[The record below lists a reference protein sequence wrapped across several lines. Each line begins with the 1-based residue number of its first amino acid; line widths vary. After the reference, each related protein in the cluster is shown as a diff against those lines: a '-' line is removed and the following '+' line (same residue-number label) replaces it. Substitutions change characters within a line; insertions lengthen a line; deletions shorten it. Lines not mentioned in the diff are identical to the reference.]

1 MLETLQQL
9 DQQLLLTLNGLHS
22 PYWDSFMWLFT
33 GRFIWIPMYATIL
46 YILCKN
52 FNVYV
57 TLLTAVA
64 IALTITY
71 ADQLCAT
78 WIRPAVERL
87 RPSNLNNPLSEFVH
101 IVNGKRGGSYG
112 FPSCHASNSFGLAFF
127 LLFFFRQRWLSIFI
141 LCWAVLNCY
150 TRIYLGTLPGRLIGR
165 YVRRAEWCADLLL
178 FTTLYPSPKENRR
191 IIEIRRT
198 QPLSDRTPERDR
210 PYPPHDLYRIDYHRN
225 HSDNLPS
232 DHPAPIK

>member
-101 IVNGKRGGSYG
+101 IVNLQFLRVSLL
-112 FPSCHASNSFGLAFF
+112 PAFF
-127 LLFFFRQRWLSIFI
+127 LQTTLVKYFHSMLGRPELLYPHLFR
-141 LCWAVLNCY
+141 C
-150 TRIYLGTLPGRLIGR
+150 TLPGRLIGR

>member
-101 IVNGKRGGSYG
+101 
-112 FPSCHASNSFGLAFF
+112 
-127 LLFFFRQRWLSIFI
+127 
-141 LCWAVLNCY
+141 
-150 TRIYLGTLPGRLIGR
+150 TLPGRLIGR

>member
-1 MLETLQQL
+1 MNYIFRGTFTWKNKSYAWNLQQL

-71 ADQLCAT
+71 ARSAMCHLDTSRSRAFASFESQQSFIRICSYRKRETGRQL
-78 WIRPAVERL
+78 WVPF
-87 RPSNLNNPLSEFVH
+87 LSCLQ
-101 IVNGKRGGSYG
+101 
-112 FPSCHASNSFGLAFF
+112 FPFGLAFF
-127 LLFFFRQRWLSIFI
+127 LLFSSVKLWI
-141 LCWAVLNCY
+141 
-150 TRIYLGTLPGRLIGR
+150 
-165 YVRRAEWCADLLL
+165 
-178 FTTLYPSPKENRR
+178 
-191 IIEIRRT
+191 
-198 QPLSDRTPERDR
+198 
-210 PYPPHDLYRIDYHRN
+210 
-225 HSDNLPS
+225 
-232 DHPAPIK
+232 

>member
-141 LCWAVLNCY
+141 LCWDVTSCY
-150 TRIYLGTLPGRLIGR
+150 TRVKDVPVTPLKPVSVTYGYLSVFNNLKWEPVAYAGPREGRF
-165 YVRRAEWCADLLL
+165 L
-178 FTTLYPSPKENRR
+178 F
-191 IIEIRRT
+191 
-198 QPLSDRTPERDR
+198 
-210 PYPPHDLYRIDYHRN
+210 
-225 HSDNLPS
+225 
-232 DHPAPIK
+232 

>member
-150 TRIYLGTLPGRLIGR
+150 TRIYLGVHYPG
-165 YVRRAEWCADLLL
+165 DLLAGMFVGL
-178 FTTLYPSPKENRR
+178 SGALIFYYLLRHTLRQKKIAGLLKYDEHNRYLIEHPKEIAHTRLMIYIGLITTG
-191 IIEIRRT
+191 IIAIIS
-198 QPLSDRTPERDR
+198 PLIT
-210 PYPPHDLYRIDYHRN
+210 L
-225 HSDNLPS
+225 
-232 DHPAPIK
+232 HP